1 MYYRET
7 GQIVES
13 YTKDRRMVPVREDRW
28 IMWAFLA
35 FMFLVVPFI
44 GNDYWFSAI
53 LIPMM
58 VLSVASLGLNIA
70 TGYTGQL
77 SLGTAGFMS
86 FGAFTAFN
94 LLLRVEWMNVWLAF
108 LCAGIVA
115 GLMGI
120 IFGLPSLRIKGF
132 YLLVSTLCAQ
142 FFHEWLFN
150 AYPWFLNYAS
160 SGVVHLPPFHYRFLP
175 FQEQIFD
182 FLGLKKEY
190 NAYVWR
196 YLIALVVTL
205 LLTIAAKNMVR
216 SSTGR
221 NWMAVRDMDIAA
233 SVIGIPVGR
242 TKLNAFFVSCFY
254 CGVAGAMYSYCYI
267 GNLDFMIYDLRRSFL
282 VMFMVI
288 LGGLGSILG
297 SFLGAIFVYGW
308 PILITRFGDAVFG
321 GGTLD
326 TAFVENNSK
335 IVVGTIIILLLIYHP
350 SGFAGLWDSIKHR
363 LRIWPF
369 STT

>member
-7 GQIVES
+7 GQLVKS
-13 YTKDRRMVPVREDRW
+13 YKEDRRMVPIREDRW
-28 IMWAFLA
+28 VMWLFLA
-35 FMFLVVPFI
+35 VMFIVVPMI
-44 GNDYWFSAI
+44 ANDYALSAI
-53 LIPMM
+53 FIPMM
-58 VLSVASLGLNIA
+58 VLGVATLGLNIA

-77 SLGTAGFMS
+77 SLGSAGFMC
-86 FGAFTAFN
+86 FGAFTAYNMIF
-94 LLLRVEWMNVWLAF
+94 RIEWMNVWLAF
-108 LCAGIVA
+108 LAAGIVT
-115 GLMGI
+115 GLVGI

-142 FFHEWLFN
+142 FFAEWLFN
-150 AYPWFLNYAS
+150 AYPWFLNYTS
-160 SGVVHLPPFHYRFLP
+160 SGVVHLPTHHYRFLP
-175 FQEQIFD
+175 FQDQIFD
-182 FLGLKKEY
+182 MFGLEKDY
-190 NAYVWR
+190 NAYIWR
-196 YLIALVVTL
+196 YFITLIVSI
-205 LLTIAAKNMVR
+205 LLTLAAKNMVR

-233 SVIGIPVGR
+233 KVIGIPVGK

-254 CGVAGAMYSYCYI
+254 SGVAGAMYSYCYI
-267 GNLDFMIYDLRRSFL
+267 GNLDFMIYNLRRSFL
-282 VMFMVI
+282 IMFMVI

-308 PILITRFGDAVFG
+308 PIFLTRMADWLLG

-335 IVVGTIIILLLIYHP
+335 IIVGTIIVILLVYQP
-350 SGFAGLWDSIKHR
+350 QGFAGLWNAIKHR

-369 STT
+369 NT

>member
-7 GQIVES
+7 GQNVSS
-13 YTKDRRMVPVREDRW
+13 YAEDRRMVPVREDRW
-28 IMWAFLA
+28 IMWTFLA
-35 FMFLVVPFI
+35 IMFFVVPFWA
-44 GNDYWFSAI
+44 NDYWLSAI
-53 LIPMM
+53 LIPIM
-58 VLSVASLGLNIA
+58 VLSIATLGLNIA

-77 SLGTAGFMS
+77 SLGSAGFMC

-94 LLLRVEWMNVWLAF
+94 LLFRVEWMNIWLAF

-115 GLMGI
+115 GLVGI

-142 FFHEWLFN
+142 FFAEWFFN
-150 AYPWFLNYAS
+150 AYPWFLNYTS
-160 SGVVHLPPFHYRFLP
+160 SGVVALPPFHYRFLP
-175 FQEQIFD
+175 FQDQIFD
-182 FLGLKKEY
+182 FFGLEKDY

-196 YLIALVVTL
+196 YLIALIVTV
-205 LLTIAAKNMVR
+205 LLTVACKNMIR

-233 SVIGIPVGR
+233 NVIGIPVGK

-254 CGVAGAMYSYCYI
+254 TGIAGAMYSYCYI
-267 GNLDFMIYDLRRSFL
+267 GNVDFMIYNLRRSFL
-282 VMFMVI
+282 IMFMLI

-297 SFLGAIFVYGW
+297 SFLGAIFVYCW
-308 PILITRFGDAVFG
+308 PILVTRFGDAVFG

-335 IVVGTIIILLLIYHP
+335 IIVGTIIVLLLIYEP
-350 SGFAGLWDSIKHR
+350 MGFAGLWNTIKHR

-369 STT
+369 RT

>member
-7 GQIVES
+7 GQTVKNYSE
-13 YTKDRRMVPVREDRW
+13 DRRMVPLREDRW

-35 FMFLVVPFI
+35 VMFVGVPIFA
-44 GNDYWFSAI
+44 NDYVLSAI
-53 LIPMM
+53 FIPMM
-58 VLSVASLGLNIA
+58 VLGIAALGLNIA
-70 TGYTGQL
+70 VGYTGQL
-77 SLGTAGFMS
+77 SLGTAGFMC

-94 LLLRVEWMNVWLAF
+94 LLFRVEWMNIWLAF
-108 LCAGIVA
+108 LLSGVVA
-115 GLMGI
+115 GLVGI

-142 FFHEWLFN
+142 FFAEWFFN
-150 AYPWFLNYAS
+150 AYPWFLNNS
-160 SGVVHLPPFHYRFLP
+160 TSGVAALPPFHYRFLP

-182 FLGLKKEY
+182 MFGWEKDY
-190 NAYVWR
+190 NAYIWR
-196 YLIALVVTL
+196 YFIALITTVL
-205 LLTIAAKNMVR
+205 LALACKNMVR

-233 SVIGIPVGR
+233 SVIGISVGK
-242 TKLNAFFVSCFY
+242 TKINAFFVSCFY

-267 GNLDFMIYDLRRSFL
+267 GNLDFMIFNLRRSFL
-282 VMFMVI
+282 IMFMVI

-308 PILITRFGDAVFG
+308 PILLTRTADAVFG

-326 TAFVENNSK
+326 TAFIENNSK
-335 IVVGTIIILLLIYHP
+335 IIVGTFIVVLLIYQP
-350 SGFAGLWDSIKHR
+350 MGFAGLWDSVKHK

-369 STT
+369 RT

>member
-7 GQIVES
+7 GQRTGS
-13 YTKDRRMVPVREDRW
+13 YAEDRRMLPVREDRW
-28 IMWAFLA
+28 AMWGFLA
-35 FMFLVVPFI
+35 IMFILIPLLA
-44 GNDYWFSAI
+44 NDYMLSAI
-53 LIPMM
+53 FIPMM
-58 VLSVASLGLNIA
+58 VLSMAALGLNIA

-94 LLLRVEWMNVWLAF
+94 LLFRLDWMNVWLAF
-108 LCAGIVA
+108 LIAGIVA
-115 GLMGI
+115 GLVGI
-120 IFGLPSLRIKGF
+120 IFGLPSLRLKGF

-142 FFHEWLFN
+142 FFADWFFN
-150 AYPWFLNYAS
+150 AYPWFLNYTS
-160 SGVVHLPPFHYRFLP
+160 SGVVALPPFHYRFIP
-175 FQEQIFD
+175 FQDQVFD
-182 FLGLKKEY
+182 FFGLAKDY
-190 NAYVWR
+190 NAYIYR
-196 YLIALVVTL
+196 YFIALIVTL
-205 LLTIAAKNMVR
+205 MLTLACKNMVR

-221 NWMAVRDMDIAA
+221 NWMAVRDMDLAA
-233 SVIGIPVGR
+233 KVIGIPVAR

-267 GNLDFMIYDLRRSFL
+267 GNVDFMIFNLRRSFL

-308 PILITRFGDAVFG
+308 PILLTRFADAAFG

-326 TAFVENNSK
+326 TAFIENNSK
-335 IVVGTIIILLLIYHP
+335 IIVGTFIVVLLIYQP
-350 SGFAGLWDSIKHR
+350 QGFAGLWNSVKHR
-363 LRIWPF
+363 LKIWPF
-369 STT
+369 KT

>member
-7 GQIVES
+7 GQAVKS
-13 YTKDRRMVPVREDRW
+13 YAEDRRMIPVREDRW
-28 IMWAFLA
+28 VMWAFLA
-35 FMFLVVPFI
+35 VMFIVVPYTAD
-44 GNDYWFSAI
+44 DYVLSAI

-58 VLSVASLGLNIA
+58 VLGIASLGLNIA

-77 SLGTAGFMS
+77 SLGTAGFMC

-94 LLLRVEWMNVWLAF
+94 LLFRVPWMNMWLAF

-115 GLMGI
+115 GLVGI

-132 YLLVSTLCAQ
+132 YLLVSTLAAQ
-142 FFHEWLFN
+142 FFAEWFFN
-150 AYPWFLNYAS
+150 AYPWFLNYTS
-160 SGVVHLPPFHYRFLP
+160 SGVVALPPHHYRFLP
-175 FQEQIFD
+175 FQDQIFD
-182 FLGLKKEY
+182 LFGLEKDY
-190 NAYVWR
+190 NAYIWR
-196 YLIALVVTL
+196 YFITLIVTILLAL
-205 LLTIAAKNMVR
+205 AAKNMVR

-233 SVIGIPVGR
+233 KVIGISVAR

-267 GNLDFMIYDLRRSFL
+267 GNVDFMIYNLRRSFL
-282 VMFMVI
+282 VVFMVI

-308 PILITRFGDAVFG
+308 PILLTRFADAVWG

-326 TAFVENNSK
+326 TAFIENNSK
-335 IVVGTIIILLLIYHP
+335 IIVGTIIVLLLIYQP
-350 SGFAGLWDSIKHR
+350 QGFAGLWNAMKHR

-369 STT
+369 AT

>member
-7 GQIVES
+7 GQTVKNYAE
-13 YTKDRRMVPVREDRW
+13 DRRMVPVREDRW
-28 IMWAFLA
+28 VMWAFLA
-35 FMFLVVPFI
+35 VMFLVVPFVA
-44 GNDYWFSAI
+44 NDYWFSAI

-58 VLSVASLGLNIA
+58 VLGIASLGLNIA

-77 SLGTAGFMS
+77 SLGSAGFMC

-94 LLLRVEWMNVWLAF
+94 LLFRVDWMNVWLAF
-108 LCAGIVA
+108 LCSGIVA
-115 GLMGI
+115 GLVGI

-142 FFHEWLFN
+142 FFAEWFFN
-150 AYPWFLNYAS
+150 AYPWFLNNS
-160 SGVVHLPPFHYRFLP
+160 TSGVAALPPFHYRFLP
-175 FQEQIFD
+175 FQDQIFD
-182 FLGLKKEY
+182 LFGLEKDY

-196 YLIALVVTL
+196 YLIALITTVVLTL
-205 LLTIAAKNMVR
+205 ACKNMVR

-233 SVIGIPVGR
+233 NVIGIPVGK

-254 CGVAGAMYSYCYI
+254 CGIAGAMYSYCYI
-267 GNLDFMIYDLRRSFL
+267 GNLDFMIFNLRRSFL
-282 VMFMVI
+282 IMFMVI

-308 PILITRFGDAVFG
+308 PILLTRFADAVFG

-326 TAFVENNSK
+326 TAFIENNSK
-335 IVVGTIIILLLIYHP
+335 IIVGTIIVVLLIYQP
-350 SGFAGLWDSIKHR
+350 MGFAGLWNAIKYR

-369 STT
+369 RT

>member
-7 GQIVES
+7 GQTVKNYAE
-13 YTKDRRMVPVREDRW
+13 DRRMVPVREDRW
-28 IMWAFLA
+28 VMWAFLA
-35 FMFLVVPFI
+35 VMFLVVPFVA
-44 GNDYWFSAI
+44 NDYWFSAI

-58 VLSVASLGLNIA
+58 VLGIASLGLNIA

-77 SLGTAGFMS
+77 SLGSAGFMC

-94 LLLRVEWMNVWLAF
+94 LLFRVDWMNVWLAF
-108 LCAGIVA
+108 LCSGIVA
-115 GLMGI
+115 GLVGI

-142 FFHEWLFN
+142 FFAEWFFN
-150 AYPWFLNYAS
+150 AYPWFLNNS
-160 SGVVHLPPFHYRFLP
+160 TSGVAALPPFHYRFLP
-175 FQEQIFD
+175 FQDQIFD
-182 FLGLKKEY
+182 LFGLEKDY

-196 YLIALVVTL
+196 YLIALITTVVLTL
-205 LLTIAAKNMVR
+205 ACKNMVR

-233 SVIGIPVGR
+233 NVIRIPVGK
-242 TKLNAFFVSCFY
+242 TKLNAFSVSCFY
-254 CGVAGAMYSYCYI
+254 CGIAGAMYSYCYI
-267 GNLDFMIYDLRRSFL
+267 GNLDFMIFNLRRSFL
-282 VMFMVI
+282 IMFMVI

-308 PILITRFGDAVFG
+308 PILLTRFADAVFG

-326 TAFVENNSK
+326 TAFIENNSK
-335 IVVGTIIILLLIYHP
+335 IIVGTIIVVLLIYQP
-350 SGFAGLWDSIKHR
+350 MGFAGLWNAIKHR

-369 STT
+369 RT

>member
-7 GQIVES
+7 GQIVSS
-13 YTKDRRMVPVREDRW
+13 YTEDRRMVPVREDRW

-58 VLSVASLGLNIA
+58 VLGIASLGLNIA
-70 TGYTGQL
+70 SGYTGQL

-86 FGAFTAFN
+86 FGAFTAYN
-94 LLLRVEWMNVWLAF
+94 LMLRVEWMNIWLAI
-108 LCAGIVA
+108 LSAGIVA
-115 GLMGI
+115 GLVGI

-160 SGVVHLPPFHYRFLP
+160 SGVAHLPTHHYRFLP
-175 FQEQIFD
+175 FQDQIFEM
-182 FLGLKKEY
+182 LGMQKDY
-190 NAYVWR
+190 NDYVWR
-196 YLIALVVTL
+196 YLITLVVTVL
-205 LLTIAAKNMVR
+205 LALAAKNMVR

-233 SVIGIPVGR
+233 KVIGIPVAK

-254 CGVAGAMYSYCYI
+254 CGISGAMYSYCYI
-267 GNLDFMIYDLRRSFL
+267 GNLDFMIYNLRRSFL
-282 VMFMVI
+282 VMFMII

-308 PILITRFGDAVFG
+308 PIVVTRFGDAVFG
-321 GGTLD
+321 GGSLD

-335 IVVGTIIILLLIYHP
+335 IVVGTIIVVLLIYQP
-350 SGFAGLWDSIKHR
+350 LGFAGLWNSVKHR

-369 STT
+369 RT

>member
-7 GQIVES
+7 GQKVNNYSE
-13 YTKDRRMVPVREDRW
+13 DRRMVPVREDRW

-35 FMFLVVPFI
+35 VMFIVVPWLAS
-44 GNDYWFSAI
+44 DYLLSAI
-53 LIPMM
+53 FIPMM
-58 VLSVASLGLNIA
+58 VLSMAALGLNIA

-94 LLLRVEWMNVWLAF
+94 LLFRLDWMNVWLAF

-115 GLMGI
+115 GLVGI
-120 IFGLPSLRIKGF
+120 IFGLPSLRLKGF

-142 FFHEWLFN
+142 FFADWFFN
-150 AYPWFLNYAS
+150 AYPYFLNYTS
-160 SGVVHLPPFHYRFLP
+160 SGVVALPPFHYRFLP
-175 FQEQIFD
+175 FQDQIFD
-182 FLGLKKEY
+182 LLRLEKDY
-190 NAYVWR
+190 NAYIWR
-196 YLIALVVTL
+196 YFIALIVTL
-205 LLTIAAKNMVR
+205 LLTLACKNMVR

-221 NWMAVRDMDIAA
+221 NWMAVRDMDLAA
-233 SVIGIPVGR
+233 KVIGIPVAK
-242 TKLNAFFVSCFY
+242 TKLNAFFISCFY

-267 GNLDFMIYDLRRSFL
+267 GNVDFMIFSLRRSFL

-308 PILITRFGDAVFG
+308 PILLTRFADWVFG

-326 TAFVENNSK
+326 TAFIENNSK
-335 IVVGTIIILLLIYHP
+335 IIVGTFIVVLLIYQP
-350 SGFAGLWDSIKHR
+350 QGFAGFWDSVKYR

-369 STT
+369 RN

>member
-7 GQIVES
+7 GQITEN
-13 YTKDRRMVPVREDRW
+13 YAKDRRMMPIREDRW

-35 FMFLVVPFI
+35 FMFLVVPLI
-44 GNDYWFSAI
+44 GNDYWLSAI

-58 VLSVASLGLNIA
+58 VLGVASLGLNIA

-77 SLGTAGFMS
+77 SLGSAGFMS
-86 FGAFTAFN
+86 FGAFTALN
-94 LLLRVEWMNVWLAF
+94 LLLRVEWMNIWLAF
-108 LCAGIVA
+108 LCAGIVS
-115 GLMGI
+115 GLIGI
-120 IFGLPSLRIKGF
+120 VFGLPSLRIKGF

-142 FFHEWLFN
+142 FFHEWVFG
-150 AYPWFLNYAS
+150 AFPWFLDYES
-160 SGVVHLPPFHYRFLP
+160 SGIKHLPWFHYRFLP
-175 FQEQIFD
+175 FQDQIFE
-182 FLGLKKEY
+182 FFGLEKDY
-190 NAYVWR
+190 NGYVWR
-196 YLIALVVTL
+196 YLITLIVTL
-205 LLTIAAKNMVR
+205 LLAISAKNMVR

-254 CGVAGAMYSYCYI
+254 VGVSGAMYSYCYI
-267 GNLDFMIYDLRRSFL
+267 GNLDYSGYDLSVSFL
-282 VMFMVI
+282 IMFMVI

-308 PILITRFGDAVFG
+308 PILVTRFGNAVFG
-321 GGTLD
+321 GGALD
-326 TAFVENNSK
+326 TTFVENNSK
-335 IVVGTIIILLLIYHP
+335 IVIGTIIVLLLIYHP
-350 SGFAGLWDSIKHR
+350 NGFAGLWNSAKHR